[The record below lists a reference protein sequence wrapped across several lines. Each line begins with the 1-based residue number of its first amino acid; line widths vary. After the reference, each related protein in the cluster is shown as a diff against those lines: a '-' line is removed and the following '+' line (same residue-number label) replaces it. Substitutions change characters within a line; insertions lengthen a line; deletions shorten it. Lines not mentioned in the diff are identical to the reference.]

1 MPLRLIRKSIIQNKK
16 KINKDNSI
24 ELSYLNYIIRIFQ
37 LETCCDQ

>member
-1 MPLRLIRKSIIQNKK
+1 MPIRLLENQLYKNKK